1 MVRLLCKWCD
11 SRYMT
16 GWVPQH
22 AMLCR
27 LPYTISFTHTN
38 TKHREFE
45 YRKRIAAL
53 LPSLKQL
60 DATMV
65 PGR

>member
-1 MVRLLCKWCD
+1 
-11 SRYMT
+11 MT

>member
-1 MVRLLCKWCD
+1 M
-11 SRYMT
+11 
-16 GWVPQH
+16 
-22 AMLCR
+22 
-27 LPYTISFTHTN
+27 THTN
-38 TKHREFE
+38 REFE